1 VIAGLR
7 YTRAAAVLVATLLA
21 AAAAPTSWADD
32 NDLSSWTQD
41 NLPVPVDDTVERT
54 QAIVDSG
61 MVPEHGRALSR
72 VAVQRGEVIL
82 MQATNPSA
90 TPNVAAGNRTKDLF
104 MKGKSASGGPAKGWI
119 PVDQELSEKVMNPSQ
134 ADLNE
139 YKTPEGVREHYK
151 AVVQEALDKKLY
163 EKVLVPDATD
173 PNKMVE
179 VLGKNGV
186 PITADNDIAAI
197 GRPKG
202 AQLGEVQNAGPMGN
216 VRPEDLAT
224 IKEGNIEALR
234 PVRPIYQHGA
244 ANEAPVDPGL
254 NYPLTAF
261 EDTGK
266 IVSIPKGPPE
276 DPNKFLKEYVAKL
289 EERGIAMKLRP
300 EWTAPPKEQAATQ
313 NPPAKEQAAKE
324 NPPAKE
330 QPATEQPAKEQ
341 ATNENTPPNGQAAEG
356 KPLSD
361 AQAATLLGFSTAL
374 IDCMVHKQDKTLAEC
389 AQGVGISVG
398 LAAAL
403 AKMPPPTTTLGAV
416 GNNAVAVTAVAGVTF
431 LMCLRQTKDEGGK
444 KVPMTQADCLR
455 AAAANGTI
463 GGVCAF
469 AGAGAGAGASAV
481 GTPVVGAMVGGVVSG
496 TCGLIAKDGYDV
508 YAAIAEAEE
517 KEAKL
522 KAQQQKNADRMD
534 DYLSRRD
541 DMDWL
546 VTQFENAAAAVD
558 QRCQQLDQL
567 LTRIQNPT
575 ANLATCG
582 AENLQAA
589 QADVDIAAIASS
601 EVGRLA
607 NDLRLLPQQVNG
619 LNVRLA
625 SFRSAYP
632 QPADDDGV
640 LSVPGDLE
648 LKMKSWQARLAVLD
662 RVRNAC
668 PWERIEAT
676 AKRADQAL
684 VAAQNMQTYL
694 EDECSGKRRPL
705 SIIVAAEPPA
715 VNMGALPTVPQDQ
728 PPPPPPPP
736 PEHEGAAFFDPAGG
750 VRDPNTGEQK
760 LSGYGMCVVK
770 PGESTCTP
778 PGVTPRPAPKPVEL
792 PAPEQKAERPQP
804 KPQGDPKP
812 SPETKS
818 SRLQPEPAPRT
829 TAAEPAARAAEP
841 QATALTAAAA
851 EQPKQQRQQA
861 APPNPSP
868 SPAAQSTKPTDE
880 HQSPPTTVDREKADK
895 QTAAKGPSASVDK
908 ALPADKQNPTDE
920 KKLPAANL
928 LPSIDKP
935 LPTDEKKLPAAN
947 LLPSIDKPLPADK
960 QKPTNEKQLPAA
972 KLLPSID
979 KPFPADTQKAA
990 DAEAKAKAE
999 EKARADAA
1007 AKAKADA
1014 DAKAKADAEAKA
1026 KAEEKARADAAAK
1039 AKADADA
1046 KAKADAEAKAKAEEK
1061 ARADAAAKAKADAE
1075 AKAKADAD
1083 KQKAAEQQKLAAANL
1098 LASVDKG
1105 LAADKQKAEADK
1117 QKATAEQQNKA
1128 ATNLLASIDKG
1139 LAADKQKAEADK
1151 RKAIAEQQNK
1161 ATNLL
1166 ASIDKG
1172 LAADKQKAEADKQK
1186 ATAEQQNKAATNLL
1200 ASIDKGLAADKQKE
1214 AQTRAETNKREAAAR
1229 EDAAQRQRQAA
1240 LEQDRAARQN
1250 REEAAAPAPEPEQP
1264 VCDIPPF
1271 QYGEGGL
1278 VETMAVSPNNPCGGT
1293 LSRGTITIEYPP
1305 EHGLVTING
1314 RDFTYRSQ
1322 PGFTGTDA
1330 FTIISHLNGVD
1341 APLTFFAAVADP
1353 ASSDAQAILQQSQ
1366 QLADKYLAEENQRI
1380 AEENQR
1386 IDEYNRQL
1394 AAQQRQAA
1402 AQQRAAPRTQRQYR
1416 TYSQPQYQQQFDPAA
1431 AAAIASGILGIIG
1444 GGGGYSGHH

>member
-1 VIAGLR
+1 MIAGLR

-935 LPTDEKKLPAAN
+935 LP
-947 LLPSIDKPLPADK
+947 ADK

-979 KPFPADTQKAA
+979 KPFPADTQKA
-990 DAEAKAKAE
+990 
-999 EKARADAA
+999 
-1007 AKAKADA
+1007 
-1014 DAKAKADAEAKA
+1014 ADAEAKA

-1128 ATNLLASIDKG
+1128 
-1139 LAADKQKAEADK
+1139 
-1151 RKAIAEQQNK
+1151 